1 MTNYKIYDKLKIH
14 ELIYKGDVLDLDVRY
29 IRNQVKGMIALQG
42 WTLTNVVT
50 KINESRS
57 STDQTSVQNIS
68 NKLARGTIKYSEVLE
83 IAEIIGIDISWTKIN
98 HTENNDL
105 ANSKQ

>member
-1 MTNYKIYDKLKIH
+1 M
-14 ELIYKGDVLDLDVRY
+14 DVTH

-57 STDQTSVQNIS
+57 NADQTSVQNIS
-68 NKLARGTIKYSEVLE
+68 NKLSRGTIKYSEILE
-83 IAEIIGIDISWTKIN
+83 IAEIIGIDISWTKRN
-98 HTENNDL
+98 PTENNDL
-105 ANSKQ
+105 TNSKQ